1 MSTYCKPTKLNV
13 NSAIRADS
21 FRPLMDGE
29 PAHLAPCGM
38 LVRRHALRFLESSL
52 YRVFPAPSLSWPV
65 GPESE
70 TLRSDCS
77 VQLLSNVN

>member
-1 MSTYCKPTKLNV
+1 MCTYCNPTKLNV

-52 YRVFPAPSLSWPV
+52 YRVFPAPSLS
-65 GPESE
+65 
-70 TLRSDCS
+70 
-77 VQLLSNVN
+77 